1 MTTKGINRKL
11 KKTALTIV
19 ITLVVIGGIGFW
31 IFRNSIKSYPGQAL
45 YQVKRKGEEI
55 VRITKNTPS
64 EKIEYDLELANKR
77 LSELKKVR
85 EDLALVKELMAN
97 LNGNIDSWENN
108 YIELAKEGDDKTSF
122 DKFERLNFGIY
133 SFTRTLEASKKTYE
147 DNKDYAAEIN
157 QGVSGLRDSVD
168 NIFEISVNYLDQ
180 DPEFLKYAI
189 ATYEQYQYPRVYQE
203 IQYAKEDFEVIK
215 PMANAE
221 EKADVQKK
229 IDDFQAKYDDMM
241 KRRKEMTAK
250 DIHTTLK
257 DLKKMEYDIS
267 LAIVTISSKK
277 AESK

>member
-147 DNKDYAAEIN
+147 DNKEYAAEIN